1 MYSKNMKCDYCYQ
14 IYYDASE
21 DAQMDGKLWIECT
34 GCKKWNHTDCE
45 ITTGS
50 DKSMRQVALDL
61 NEQVALENSR
71 PPNEA
76 AS

>member
-1 MYSKNMKCDYCYQ
+1 
-14 IYYDASE
+14 
-21 DAQMDGKLWIECT
+21 MDGKLWIECT

-45 ITTGS
+45 IANGA
-50 DKSMRQVALDL
+50 DNSMREVAFDL
-61 NEQVALENSR
+61 NQQVALESSR